1 MPRLLG
7 GPAGDLEDAED
18 GADLRVAREKRFAH
32 RHLGDDAADGPNVN
46 LRSVLLD
53 SEHDLRASV
62 PQGDDIVRVA
72 CPRGRGEQAGQA
84 EVAYLQ
90 SGRAHQDVLGLE
102 VAVQN
107 QPCVAGV
114 EPVEQ
119 VKAVVHQLLHRHE
132 MAGSAVVFQDPVE
145 VVVDVLKHQ
154 VVLRHADNLQVDEA
168 HDVGVRE
175 VAQDGYLAHND
186 RGHSIAI
193 VVELQ
198 LLDRDCLPSRPV
210 NRLVDSAEDT
220 RAEKLSPVILLC
232 EILFISIPA
241 SADQLRR
248 GPLRRSH
255 VVMVGLP
262 ARTILSRILG
272 HVRLRRPHSFFAID
286 HFLEHALLPGGHRS
300 RGSIDQGVALSLICL
315 LTLCRSRLFLRSRFK
330 QNTLWRSCLRDLHV
344 KSMKARVDQLRSGR

>member
-1 MPRLLG
+1 
-7 GPAGDLEDAED
+7 
-18 GADLRVAREKRFAH
+18 
-32 RHLGDDAADGPNVN
+32 
-46 LRSVLLD
+46 
-53 SEHDLRASV
+53 
-62 PQGDDIVRVA
+62 
-72 CPRGRGEQAGQA
+72 
-84 EVAYLQ
+84 
-90 SGRAHQDVLGLE
+90 
-102 VAVQN
+102 
-107 QPCVAGV
+107 
-114 EPVEQ
+114 
-119 VKAVVHQLLHRHE
+119 

-154 VVLRHADNLQVDEA
+154 VVLRHADNPQVDEA

-175 VAQDGYLAHND
+175 VAQDGHLAHND

-220 RAEKLSPVILLC
+220 EAEKLSPVIFLR

-248 GPLRRSH
+248 GTLRRSH

-272 HVRLRRPHSFFAID
+272 RVRLRRQHSFFAVD
-286 HFLEHALLPGGHRS
+286 HLSEHALLPGGHRS
-300 RGSIDQGVALSLICL
+300 RGRIDQGVARSLATNYIANRQPTHCL
-315 LTLCRSRLFLRSRFK
+315 VYLLKLCHRRLFLRSRFK
-330 QNTLWRSCLRDLHV
+330 QNTLWRSCPLFVLRGILLCRTSGASSEASVDCGPNDRGHSVAVVVEPHLLGRGRLPSLV
-344 KSMKARVDQLRSGR
+344 DRAQDTRSEKLPPVMILLEIFMSMKARVDQLRSGR

>member
-1 MPRLLG
+1 
-7 GPAGDLEDAED
+7 
-18 GADLRVAREKRFAH
+18 
-32 RHLGDDAADGPNVN
+32 
-46 LRSVLLD
+46 
-53 SEHDLRASV
+53 
-62 PQGDDIVRVA
+62 
-72 CPRGRGEQAGQA
+72 
-84 EVAYLQ
+84 
-90 SGRAHQDVLGLE
+90 
-102 VAVQN
+102 
-107 QPCVAGV
+107 
-114 EPVEQ
+114 
-119 VKAVVHQLLHRHE
+119 

-154 VVLRHADNLQVDEA
+154 VVLRHADNPQVDEA

-175 VAQDGYLAHND
+175 VAQDGHLAHND

-220 RAEKLSPVILLC
+220 RAEKLSPVIFLR

-286 HFLEHALLPGGHRS
+286 HLLEHALLPGGHRS
-300 RGSIDQGVALSLICL
+300 RSRIDQGVALSLICL

-330 QNTLWRSCLRDLHV
+330 QNTLRRSCLLFVLRGIVLCRTSGTSSEASVDCGPNDRGHSVALVVEPHLLGRGRLPSLV
-344 KSMKARVDQLRSGR
+344 DRAQDTRSEKLPPVMILLEIFMSMKARVDQLRSGR